1 MTYGTKR
8 RNAYAIIEDSLN
20 LRDTRIY
27 DTIHDPDGSD
37 KRVLNVKETMLAQ
50 QKQEQ
55 IREAFKSWIWK
66 DPERRADHSRISR
79 YLYVAEAMKGKF
91 RFKDRSCC
99 PCQPGILTR

>member
-1 MTYGTKR
+1 MNNSLAYVTYGTKR

-55 IREAFKSWIWK
+55 IREAFKAGYGKTRSVGPICAGSITNSTTQSG
-66 DPERRADHSRISR
+66 PVPTMATISAFP
-79 YLYVAEAMKGKF
+79 V
-91 RFKDRSCC
+91 
-99 PCQPGILTR
+99 